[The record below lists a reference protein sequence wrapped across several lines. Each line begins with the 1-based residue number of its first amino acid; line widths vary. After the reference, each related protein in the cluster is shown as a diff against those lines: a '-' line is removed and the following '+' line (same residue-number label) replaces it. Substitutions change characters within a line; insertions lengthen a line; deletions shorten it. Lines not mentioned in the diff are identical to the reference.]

1 MEEFNIKITEKKI
14 GNKGA
19 KIAVIGVG
27 GAGCKVLDLLS
38 ESDIRDKIKLVA
50 VDEKGNNVE
59 SRKADVKITL
69 LKDKPFSFHEIMPER
84 GREGAL
90 EVYEEI
96 KEALIQ

>member
-1 MEEFNIKITEKKI
+1 MAKTP
-14 GNKGA
+14 
-19 KIAVIGVG
+19 KIAVVGVG
-27 GAGCKVLDLLS
+27 TAGCHLLDLIATS
-38 ESDIRDKIKLVA
+38 NIRDKIKLIA

-96 KEALIQ
+96 KKALMQ

>member
-1 MEEFNIKITEKKI
+1 MEEFDIKITERKI
-14 GNKGA
+14 GHQST
-19 KIAVIGVG
+19 KIALIGVG
-27 GAGCKVLDLLS
+27 GGGCQVLDLLS

-69 LKDKPFSFHEIMPER
+69 LKDEPFSFHEIMPER
-84 GREGAL
+84 GRKGAL

-96 KEALIQ
+96 KKALMQ